1 MRWLN
6 LTASNL
12 FMSEQI
18 SIKPVIV
25 LVQTQMAV
33 NIGMCA
39 RAMLNCGLDELRLVA
54 PRDGWP
60 NDDTIAP
67 ATDARR
73 VVEGA
78 KVYDTVAEAVADCNQ
93 VYAATARIRHL
104 NTPAVTA
111 AEAAAEMHEAT
122 VVSDGES
129 RPAILFG
136 PEASGLDNEAMS
148 HADRLLHY
156 PMNPEFTSLNLAQAV
171 LLFSWEWWSTR
182 AGATKTYEQDW
193 QAAPR
198 AELDHYLQRL
208 EGELEKSGFFPNPEK
223 RPNTMQKIRALFS
236 RSNPSSQEVK
246 SLQGIVSALT
256 SRRR

>member
-1 MRWLN
+1 MPDLSP
-6 LTASNL
+6 T
-12 FMSEQI
+12 
-18 SIKPVIV
+18 KPVIV

-60 NDDTIAP
+60 NTDAIAP
-67 ATDARR
+67 STDAKR
-73 VVEGA
+73 VLESA
-78 KVYDTVAEAVADCNQ
+78 KVYSTVADAVADCHQ

-111 AEAAAEMHEAT
+111 AEAAAEMHSAT
-122 VVSDGES
+122 AASEGEN

-136 PEASGLDNEAMS
+136 PEASGLDNDAMS
-148 HADRLLHY
+148 YADRLLHY

-182 AGATKTYEQDW
+182 AGATTSYEQGW
-193 QAAPR
+193 EAAPK

-208 EGELEKSGFFPNPEK
+208 EDELEKAGFFTNPAK
-223 RPNTMQKIRALFS
+223 RPNTIRKIRALFS

-246 SLQGIVSALT
+246 SLQGIITALN
-256 SRRR
+256 SPRR

>member
-1 MRWLN
+1 MPDLSP
-6 LTASNL
+6 T
-12 FMSEQI
+12 
-18 SIKPVIV
+18 KPVIV

-60 NDDTIAP
+60 NNDAIAP
-67 ATDARR
+67 STDAKR
-73 VVEGA
+73 VLESA
-78 KVYDTVAEAVADCNQ
+78 KVYSTVADAVADCHQ

-111 AEAAAEMHEAT
+111 AEAAAEMHSAT
-122 VVSDGES
+122 AASEGKN

-136 PEASGLDNEAMS
+136 PEASGLDNDAMS
-148 HADRLLHY
+148 YADRLLHY

-182 AGATKTYEQDW
+182 AGATTSYEQGW
-193 QAAPR
+193 EAAPK

-208 EGELEKSGFFPNPEK
+208 EDELEKAGFFTNPAK
-223 RPNTMQKIRALFS
+223 RPNTIRKIRALFS

-246 SLQGIVSALT
+246 SLQGIITALN
-256 SRRR
+256 SPRR

>member
-1 MRWLN
+1 MAE
-6 LTASNL
+6 LT
-12 FMSEQI
+12 I
-18 SIKPVIV
+18 TKPVIV
-25 LVQTQMAV
+25 LVQTQMAA

-60 NDDTIAP
+60 NEGAIAP
-67 ATDARR
+67 STDAKRI
-73 VVEGA
+73 VESA
-78 KVYDTVAEAVADCNQ
+78 KLYSTVGEAVADCHQ

-111 AEAAAEMHEAT
+111 SEAAAEIHLSTAASE
-122 VVSDGES
+122 GEF

-136 PEASGLDNEAMS
+136 PEASGLDNDAMS

-182 AGATKTYEQDW
+182 AGATTTYEQVWDT
-193 QAAPR
+193 APR
-198 AELDHYLQRL
+198 AELDHFLHRL
-208 EGELEKSGFFPNPEK
+208 EDELEKSGFFPNPAK
-223 RPNTMQKIRALFS
+223 RPNTMQKISAFFN
-236 RSNPSSQEVK
+236 RSNASSPEVN
-246 SLQGIVSALT
+246 SLQGIITALL
-256 SRRR
+256 SKRR

>member
-1 MRWLN
+1 MTEEN
-6 LTASNL
+6 PA
-12 FMSEQI
+12 
-18 SIKPVIV
+18 KPVII

-60 NDDTIAP
+60 NEDAIAP
-67 ATDARR
+67 STDARR

-78 KVYDTVAEAVADCNQ
+78 KVYATVAEAVADCHQ

-111 AEAAAEMHEAT
+111 SEASAEIHQAT
-122 VVSDGES
+122 LES
-129 RPAILFG
+129 NGKSRSAILFG

-182 AGATKTYEQDW
+182 AGAVESYERDW
-193 QAAPR
+193 ELAPR
-198 AELDHYLQRL
+198 EELDHYLNRL
-208 EGELEKSGFFPNPEK
+208 ETELEKSGFFPNAEK

-236 RSNPSSQEVK
+236 RSHPSSQEVK
-246 SLQGIVSALT
+246 SLQGIISALI
-256 SRRR
+256 SKRR

>member
-1 MRWLN
+1 MANPEL
-6 LTASNL
+6 S
-12 FMSEQI
+12 
-18 SIKPVIV
+18 KPVIV

-60 NDDTIAP
+60 NEGAIAP
-67 ATDARR
+67 ATDAKR
-73 VVEGA
+73 VVESA
-78 KVYDTVAEAVADCNQ
+78 KIYNTVAEAVADCHQ

-111 AEAAAEMHEAT
+111 AEAAAEMHVLTAKNA
-122 VVSDGES
+122 DH
-129 RPAILFG
+129 RAAILFG
-136 PEASGLDNEAMS
+136 PEASGMDNDSMS
-148 HADRLLHY
+148 YADRLLHY

-182 AGATKTYEQDW
+182 AGATMSYEQNW
-193 QAAPR
+193 ESAPKSELEHYLNR
-198 AELDHYLQRL
+198 LEAELDQR
-208 EGELEKSGFFPNPEK
+208 GFFSSEDR
-223 RPNTMQKIRALFS
+223 RPNTMQKIRTLFG

-246 SLQGIVSALT
+246 SLQGIVSSLT
-256 SRRR
+256 SERR

>member
-1 MRWLN
+1 M
-6 LTASNL
+6 A
-12 FMSEQI
+12 EQYI
-18 SIKPVIV
+18 TKPVII

-60 NDDTIAP
+60 NVDAIAP

-73 VVEGA
+73 VVEAA
-78 KVYDTVAEAVADCNQ
+78 KVYTTVAEAVADCHQ

-111 AEAAAEMHEAT
+111 AEASAEMHTAAA
-122 VVSDGES
+122 VSGGEH

-171 LLFSWEWWSTR
+171 LLFSWEWWSKR
-182 AGATKTYEQDW
+182 AVATVSYEQDW
-193 QAAPR
+193 EAAPR
-198 AELDHYLQRL
+198 EELDHYLNRL
-208 EGELEKSGFFPNPEK
+208 EGELDQSGFFPNPEK
-223 RPNTMQKIRALFS
+223 RQNTMQKIRVFFS

-246 SLQGIVSALT
+246 SLQGIISALI
-256 SRRR
+256 SKRR

>member
-1 MRWLN
+1 
-6 LTASNL
+6 
-12 FMSEQI
+12 MSD
-18 SIKPVIV
+18 SDFTRPVII

-60 NDDTIAP
+60 NEEAIAP
-67 ATDARR
+67 STDAKR
-73 VVEGA
+73 VVENA
-78 KVYDTVAEAVADCNQ
+78 KVYETVAEAVADCHQ

-111 AEAAAEMHEAT
+111 AEASAEMHAAT
-122 VVSDGES
+122 AVSSEH
-129 RPAILFG
+129 RAAVLFG
-136 PEASGLDNEAMS
+136 PEASGLDNDAMS

-182 AGATKTYEQDW
+182 ESATMTYEQDW
-193 QAAPR
+193 EMAPR
-198 AELDHYLQRL
+198 AELDHYLNRL
-208 EGELEKSGFFPNPEK
+208 ESELDKHGFFANPDK
-223 RPNTMQKIRALFS
+223 RANTMQKLRSYFN

-246 SLQGIVSALT
+246 SLQGVISALT
-256 SRRR
+256 SKRR

>member
-1 MRWLN
+1 M
-6 LTASNL
+6 ADSN
-12 FMSEQI
+12 I
-18 SIKPVIV
+18 TKPVIV

-60 NDDTIAP
+60 NEEAIAP
-67 ATDARR
+67 ATDAKR

-78 KVYDTVAEAVADCNQ
+78 EVYDTVAQAVADCHQ

-111 AEAAAEMHEAT
+111 AEASEEMHALSANNT
-122 VVSDGES
+122 NH
-129 RPAILFG
+129 RAAILFG

-182 AGATKTYEQDW
+182 DGATKSYEQDW
-193 QAAPR
+193 DSAPR
-198 AELDHYLQRL
+198 AELDHYLNRL
-208 EGELEKSGFFPNPEK
+208 EHELDEHGFFANPDK
-223 RPNTMQKIRALFS
+223 RPNTMQKIRSLFN
-236 RSNPSSQEVK
+236 RSNLSSQEVK
-246 SLQGIVSALT
+246 SLQGIISALT
-256 SRRR
+256 SERR